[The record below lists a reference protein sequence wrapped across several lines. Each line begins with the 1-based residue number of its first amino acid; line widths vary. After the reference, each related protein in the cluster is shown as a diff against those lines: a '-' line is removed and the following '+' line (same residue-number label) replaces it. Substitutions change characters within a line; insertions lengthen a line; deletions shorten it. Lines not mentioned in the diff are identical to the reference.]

1 MFTGIIT
8 ATGEIAAID
17 LHEGEGTFRFACP
30 ELDLSRARVGDSIAV
45 NGTCLTVTEFEPGNF
60 FAADVSRETV
70 ACTTLGDQVPGR
82 RVNLEPALRIG
93 DALGGHMVTGHVDGV
108 GVVKSL
114 SPDGESMRLTV
125 AVPAALARYIA
136 QKGSVC
142 VDGTSLTVNTVNGE
156 FFEVMIVP
164 HTQSETIIS
173 AYSEGTRV
181 NIEVDMIAR
190 YLERLMQYT
199 APASGA

>member
-8 ATGEIAAID
+8 AIGEIADIE
-17 LHEGEGTFRFACP
+17 LHDGEGTFRFACP
-30 ELDLSRARVGDSIAV
+30 ALDLSGARIGDSIAV
-45 NGTCLTVTEFEPGNF
+45 NGTCLTVTEFEAGKF
-60 FAADVSRETV
+60 FAADVSRETI
-70 ACTTLGDQVPGR
+70 ACTTLGDQVSGG

-108 GVVKSL
+108 GVVESL

-125 AVPAALARYIA
+125 AVPAPLARYIA

-142 VDGTSLTVNTVNGE
+142 VDGTSLTVNAVKGE
-156 FFEVMIVP
+156 LFEVMIVP

-173 AYSEGTRV
+173 TYGKGTRV

-199 APASGA
+199 APATGA